1 MKLPFK
7 PHLLVLLC
15 SAGLF
20 AASGVMFVKS
30 RATEPAPAPAP
41 VAPQLPDPAAQP
53 APVAT
58 LPIPPRRSISGPR
71 PLRSTPT
78 RCCRKF

>member
-30 RATEPAPAPAP
+30 RATEPAAPAP
-41 VAPQLPDPAAQP
+41 VAQQP
-53 APVAT
+53 LHRIDVQVRHGGREPGEDT
-58 LPIPPRRSISGPR
+58 DER
-71 PLRSTPT
+71 
-78 RCCRKF
+78 

>member
-1 MKLPFK
+1 MKLPLK

-30 RATEPAPAPAP
+30 RTTEPVAPAPVAQQPSAPAPAP
-41 VAPQLPDPAAQP
+41 VAAPAVAPTYTAAQ
-53 APVAT
+53 
-58 LPIPPRRSISGPR
+58 IDQ
-71 PLRSTPT
+71 
-78 RCCRKF
+78 

>member
-30 RATEPAPAPAP
+30 RETEPVVPAP
-41 VAPQLPDPAAQP
+41 VAQQPVPPAAAQP
-53 APVAT
+53 APVVA
-58 LPIPPRRSISGPR
+58 
-71 PLRSTPT
+71 
-78 RCCRKF
+78 